1 MKKLFSLLLS
11 VILLITVVFCP
22 AIEIPEVSAA
32 PLNVQNNIVIEN
44 TFDDGWSPLTGS
56 DTLLNVIAP
65 SSEDVAGSNG
75 NALQFNKPTTVATQG
90 NDIRHYKIY
99 NPEKVGDGY
108 VAYKPSVATTYKLT
122 FRYRTRSI
130 NTYNIQIN
138 VRGVANDTV
147 GDVLCRAVTV
157 KPNLGLNKYT
167 SSETPELDY
176 KWDTA
181 VAYFTTPEAA
191 LQALAVS
198 VEYSRSDIVNTG
210 SFNVAID
217 DLKLETAP
225 SNFVLANT
233 FEEDDVYS
241 FGIDDTNTKGTI
253 NSGEDSSITISG
265 SNNVN
270 KTPYSDLTVQFKSA
284 NALTARTNSTLGFR
298 ALRSKTKTDKVH
310 YEIYDY
316 SKGIID
322 NKLQSFV
329 PEVGENYKITFDY
342 KVKLGSQN
350 IYLTVRPVT
359 VVDGD
364 RTLGNAI
371 ATAVY
376 IPTDD
381 TNHSTPTWKTAS
393 VNVPVTQAVDGLA
406 LTIETDGS
414 GATTYTYI
422 DNIIVHKYDS
432 DVIVNDYEETL
443 LGKKTDG
450 TVKATTK
457 ITGTNVHHLDT
468 KSAAAPNTSRFLQF
482 NSIKGQTDIGN
493 GNITYVEIYNPYDT
507 NFAGFKPTA
516 GTYYKLSFDFY
527 IKASTGSA
535 TIDFNLRGK
544 SGTALGDIIVNAAS
558 IPAKTSEYKD
568 YKWGYATVV
577 FNTEDTLD
585 YETLALTVESST
597 SSFTYYPGVDN
608 IKLEKIEDINA
619 ETSVTVYHD
628 SEIYGKAKEIKTWS
642 NLTELSEITFADTEY
657 AKFEGLYFDKDYTMP
672 AKGVVFGETVLYAKW
687 KDVSTFVNTYDDN
700 GGLTK
705 TQLNGNGIL
714 NCNIIADVA
723 PNETRVVKLNGVYG
737 QNAIA
742 SGNITHIEIYNPDD
756 ENFAAEEKLTSYSPF
771 ANAVYKITFDY
782 FAHSFK
788 DADISFD
795 IRGKKDG
802 AFSDILGTAVV
813 IESGDPAYSSAEW
826 NQAEVYIY
834 TEGVEYD
841 ALALCLESSGKYK
854 AGDYYPYVDNIT
866 VQYVKEYRSGK
877 ITSIA
882 PAEDNKN
889 GLMVINDGKWLE
901 VAENDDVKV
910 SFKLTNPNQIQ
921 NSRVVANIVA
931 DDGTSSEVT
940 LLEFS
945 ENKGERLYSTTFKAP
960 IAGKVVISVYKN
972 DNTTLYQSAVI
983 SDLTGSKYTPSIL
996 KGDANLD
1003 ENVNVVDL
1011 FSIKKKVD
1019 NKTHTVNGD
1028 YLVASD
1034 FNKNGN
1040 LDDDDFVNVR
1050 DVLFDR
1056 FEPGTINMG
1065 INYEFAN
1072 ATSGSAEGTIK
1083 IASKDAIDS
1092 NVEIYWGNNGKP
1104 LDNYYYIGSTKVV
1117 AGQMTEFAMDSHLAI
1132 PNGATQIIVNDGLG
1146 TMAFDITKRYDAAFK
1161 PDKISLVKDYTT
1173 NKNESN
1179 IKIAYDGSLRLN
1191 AILNGCSETYDLIC
1205 EFRNKLSDI
1214 LGTNVELVV
1223 NSGLNSKQNYIVVS
1237 GSTDVTTGRDNN
1249 DYHGDFAISSAD
1261 RKISINAGNDYALQF
1276 AFDYFLDTYC
1286 ANGNTA
1292 IPNDINYVSSDE
1304 LKTITLADV
1313 DINNYTIVYP
1323 KNATVLEVD
1332 AAKYLVANIL
1342 KATGKKPM
1350 SIVNDATAEGAYEI
1364 LIGNTNRT
1372 DTEYVTT
1379 ADTKA
1384 DNSYT
1389 ITVEANKTIITGG
1402 TNSAVNAG
1410 VIDFVNRLS
1419 SGSLATGTY
1428 EGKYDGRFSLTNG
1441 FKLTW
1446 SDEFNGTALSTTWKQ
1461 LDLTTYTTVAGGKV
1475 EWDNSNAT
1483 VGSGAL
1489 NATVSKI
1496 ADTNNTTGISLDT
1509 DTNKLV
1515 KYGYFEARIKSFDE
1529 LGFINAFWGSTI
1541 GEKANFIDGVSGTY
1555 YGEFDIL
1562 EMYEDSNVVKPN
1574 LHNHGKDGAPSKN
1587 YLQGE
1592 SPVVTIRPSITVEN
1606 IGSQYHNFA
1615 MQWTD
1620 DYIYFYLDGVKYFS
1634 FDCTTSPEYDVFDMA
1649 TRIRLTFS
1657 AGKYITPTADSDEA
1671 FVDWVRVWQKNE
1683 AGYLVK

>member
-32 PLNVQNNIVIEN
+32 PFNVENNSVIEN
-44 TFDDGWSPLTGS
+44 TFDEGWSPLNGS
-56 DTLLNVIAP
+56 NTLLNVIEP
-65 SSEDVAGSNG
+65 SSEDAAGSNG

-157 KPNLGLNKYT
+157 KPDLGLNKYT

-198 VEYSRSDIVNTG
+198 VEYSRSDIVSTG
-210 SFNVAID
+210 SSFNVAID
-217 DLKLETAP
+217 DLKLEIAP

-233 FEEDDVYS
+233 FEEDDVTVDTINLGEDTTVYKNS
-241 FGIDDTNTKGTI
+241 SIDVSKGVYNHTTTNASTLRTNRTLAFRATRSSSNTK
-253 NSGEDSSITISG
+253 
-265 SNNVN
+265 
-270 KTPYSDLTVQFKSA
+270 
-284 NALTARTNSTLGFR
+284 
-298 ALRSKTKTDKVH
+298 KVR

-316 SKGIID
+316 SKGLVD

-329 PEVGENYKITFDY
+329 PEVGSNYRITFDY
-342 KVKLGSQN
+342 KVARSTSTN
-350 IYLTVRPVT
+350 ITYTIRPVT
-359 VVDGD
+359 VDDSGD
-364 RTLGNAI
+364 RVLGNAI
-371 ATAVY
+371 ATAVS
-376 IPTDD
+376 IPQND
-381 TNHSTPTWKTAS
+381 TNHPTPSTWKTATL
-393 VNVPVTQAVDGLA
+393 NVPITSAVDGLA
-406 LTIETDGS
+406 LTLESGS
-414 GATTYTYI
+414 DVGTYTTL

-443 LGKKTDG
+443 LGKKTNG

-457 ITGTNVHHLDT
+457 ITGANVYHLDT
-468 KSAAAPNTSRFLQF
+468 KSTAAPNTSRFLQF
-482 NSIKGQTDIGN
+482 NSIKGQTDIEN

-527 IKASTGSA
+527 VKSTTGTA

-544 SGTALGDIIVNAAS
+544 TGTALGDIIVNAAS
-558 IPAKTSEYKD
+558 MPAKVSEFED

-597 SSFTYYPGVDN
+597 TSFTYYPGVDN

-628 SEIYGKAKEIKTWS
+628 SEIYGKEKETKTWA
-642 NLTELSEITFADTEY
+642 NLTELSEITFEDTEY
-657 AKFEGLYFDKDYTMP
+657 AKFEGLYFDSAYTMP

-687 KDVSTFVNTYDDN
+687 KDVSTFINTYDDN

-705 TQLNGNGIL
+705 TQLNGNGVL

-723 PNETRVVKLNGVYG
+723 PNETRVVKINGVLG
-737 QNAIA
+737 QNEIA
-742 SGNITHIEIYNPDD
+742 KGNITHIEIYNPND
-756 ENFAAEEKLTSYSPF
+756 ENFAAEEKLSSYSPF
-771 ANAVYKITFDY
+771 ANSVYKITFDY
-782 FAHSFK
+782 FVNSFK

-802 AFSDILGTAVV
+802 TFSDILGTAVV
-813 IESGDPAYSSAEW
+813 IQSGDPNYSSATW

-834 TEGVEYD
+834 TGDVEYD
-841 ALALCLESSGKYK
+841 ALALCLESAGKYK
-854 AGDYYPYVDNIT
+854 AGNYYPYIDNIT
-866 VQYVKEYRSGK
+866 VKCVKEYRSGK

-940 LLEFS
+940 LFEFS

-983 SDLTGSKYTPSIL
+983 SDLTVSKYTPSIL

-1019 NKTHTVNGD
+1019 NITYTVNGD

-1040 LDDDDFVNVR
+1040 LDDDDCVNVR

-1083 IASKDAIDS
+1083 ITSKDAIDS
-1092 NVEIYWGNNGKP
+1092 NVEIYWGNNDKP

-1132 PNGATQIIVNDGLG
+1132 PDGATQIIVNDGLG
-1146 TMAFDITKRYDAAFK
+1146 TMAFDITKRYDEAFK
-1161 PDKISLVKDYTT
+1161 PDKISLVKDYTA

-1179 IKIAYDGSLRLN
+1179 IKIAYDGSLLLN
-1191 AILNGCSETYDLIC
+1191 ATLNGCSETYDLIC

-1261 RKISINAGNDYALQF
+1261 RRISINAGNDYALQF

-1332 AAKYLVANIL
+1332 AAKYLAANIL
-1342 KATGKKPM
+1342 KATGKEPM

-1364 LIGNTNRT
+1364 LIGHTNRT

-1402 TNSAVNAG
+1402 TNSAVNAS

-1419 SGSLATGTY
+1419 SGSLAIGTY
-1428 EGKYDGRFSLTNG
+1428 EGEYDGRFSLTNG

-1461 LDLTTYTTVAGGKV
+1461 LDLTYSTVAGGNV

-1529 LGFINAFWGSTI
+1529 LGFINGFWGTTI

-1574 LHNHGKDGAPSKN
+1574 LHNHGTEGAASKN
-1587 YLQGE
+1587 YLQGD

-1606 IGSQYHNFA
+1606 MGSQYHNFA

-1657 AGKYITPTADSDEA
+1657 AGKYITPTVDSDEA

>member
-32 PLNVQNNIVIEN
+32 PFNVQNNIVIEN

-56 DTLLNVIAP
+56 NTLLNVIEP
-65 SSEDVAGSNG
+65 SSEDAAASNG

-99 NPEKVGDGY
+99 NPKKVGDGF

-130 NTYNIQIN
+130 DNYNIQIN

-157 KPNLGLNKYT
+157 KPDLGLNKYT

-225 SNFVLANT
+225 SSFVLANT
-233 FEEDDVYS
+233 FEEDDVTVGTADAQGTLNRGNDFS
-241 FGIDDTNTKGTI
+241 VFKSGTI
-253 NSGEDSSITISG
+253 DVSKGIYNHST
-265 SNNVN
+265 
-270 KTPYSDLTVQFKSA
+270 T
-284 NALTARTNSTLGFR
+284 NASTLRTNSTLAFR
-298 ALRSKTKTDKVH
+298 ATRSSSSTKEMVH

-316 SKGIID
+316 SRGI
-322 NKLQSFV
+322 NNNGKLESFV
-329 PEVGENYKITFDY
+329 PEVGSNYRITFDY
-342 KVKLGSQN
+342 KVARSTSTN
-350 IYLTVRPVT
+350 ISYTIRPVT
-359 VVDGD
+359 VDDSGD
-364 RTLGNAI
+364 RVLGNVI
-371 ATAVY
+371 ATAVS
-376 IPTDD
+376 IPKNDS
-381 TNHSTPTWKTAS
+381 NHPTPSIWQTATL
-393 VNVPVTQAVDGLA
+393 NVPITSAVDGLA
-406 LTIETDGS
+406 LTLESGTDVG
-414 GATTYTYI
+414 TYTTL

-450 TVKATTK
+450 TVKVTTK

-558 IPAKTSEYKD
+558 IPAKVSEYVN

-687 KDVSTFVNTYDDN
+687 KDVSTFVNTYDEND
-700 GGLTK
+700 GLTK

-802 AFSDILGTAVV
+802 VFSDILGTAVV
-813 IESGDPAYSSAEW
+813 IESGDPNYSSAEW
-826 NQAEVYIY
+826 NRAEVYIY

-1019 NKTHTVNGD
+1019 NKTYTVNGD

-1092 NVEIYWGNNGKP
+1092 NVEIYWGANGKP
-1104 LDNYYYIGSTKVV
+1104 LDNYYYIGSTKVL
-1117 AGQMTEFAMDSHLAI
+1117 AGQIAEFEMDSHLAI
-1132 PNGATQIIVNDGLG
+1132 PDGATQIIVNDGLG
-1146 TMAFDITKRYDAAFK
+1146 TMAFDITKRYDEAFK
-1161 PDKISLVKDYTT
+1161 PDKISLVKDYTA

-1179 IKIAYDGSLRLN
+1179 IKIAYDGSLLLN
-1191 AILNGCSETYDLIC
+1191 ATLNGCSETYDLIC

-1237 GSTDVTTGRDNN
+1237 GSTDVATGRDNN

-1292 IPNDINYVSSDE
+1292 VPNDINYVSSDE

-1342 KATGKKPM
+1342 KATGKEPM

-1419 SGSLATGTY
+1419 VGSLATGTY

-1461 LDLTTYTTVAGGKV
+1461 LDLDYDTFAGGKV
-1475 EWDNSNAT
+1475 DWDNNNAT

-1529 LGFINAFWGSTI
+1529 LGFMNGFWGTTI

-1574 LHNHGKDGAPSKN
+1574 LHNHGTEGASSKN

-1606 IGSQYHNFA
+1606 MGSQYHNFA

-1657 AGKYITPTADSDEA
+1657 AGIYITPTADSDEA
-1671 FVDWVRVWQKNE
+1671 FVDWVRVWQKDE
-1683 AGYLVK
+1683 AGYVVK